1 MLCFTTVIA
10 IYSKTGGKNGKH
22 TAVTDASN
30 ISVVSYLAI
39 QVFEHMHGC
48 QFWEHPDATANF
60 QTKQFTILSSYAF
73 LSLLSSTPKTVP
85 TGLELA
91 LKDAEQFRQLLLGES
106 KFMNMMCL
114 CHKCGQTWHFNED
127 EE

>member
-1 MLCFTTVIA
+1 MVENFLVRHH
-10 IYSKTGGKNGKH
+10 YQSLSQ
-22 TAVTDASN
+22 D
-30 ISVVSYLAI
+30 
-39 QVFEHMHGC
+39 C
-48 QFWEHPDATANF
+48 QPLSHLRLRFLLMDHDILK
-60 QTKQFTILSSYAF
+60 TKQFAFLSSYAF

-106 KFMNMMCL
+106 KFTNAMRL
-114 CHKCGQTWHFNED
+114 CRKHGQTSHFNED